1 MTMKRNEWKRA
12 WRFVRAMWPQINQG
26 DGWKHLTAQQH
37 QAAQSLDQRNT
48 TAPAHKLA
56 LPF

>member
-1 MTMKRNEWKRA
+1 MKRNEWKRA